1 MFWLKGVVA
10 SFSKCWLLRSLNY
23 CRLCKI
29 CKSFNLKKTI
39 NSYICTFMFSND
51 SILGAALIVCGLYM
65 VLWGKSREMKMKNQP
80 EPSKSSQESQSQSSE
95 IATASAINNN
105 NYGNNRSIKNIS
117 SNSLT
122 TLSVAIDG
130 DSS

>member
-1 MFWLKGVVA
+1 
-10 SFSKCWLLRSLNY
+10 
-23 CRLCKI
+23 
-29 CKSFNLKKTI
+29 
-39 NSYICTFMFSND
+39 MFSND
-51 SILGAALIVCGLYM
+51 SILGATLIVCGLYM

>member
-1 MFWLKGVVA
+1 ML
-10 SFSKCWLLRSLNY
+10 S
-23 CRLCKI
+23 I
-29 CKSFNLKKTI
+29 
-39 NSYICTFMFSND
+39 D

-105 NYGNNRSIKNIS
+105 NYGKARTPKSAQLQNHLVLAFPPSLSSAQDGISGEARSRGESYGSDWIQRS
-117 SNSLT
+117 
-122 TLSVAIDG
+122 G
-130 DSS
+130 DSGQSQVSG

>member
-1 MFWLKGVVA
+1 M
-10 SFSKCWLLRSLNY
+10 
-23 CRLCKI
+23 I
-29 CKSFNLKKTI
+29 DQP
-39 NSYICTFMFSND
+39 D
-51 SILGAALIVCGLYM
+51 S
-65 VLWGKSREMKMKNQP
+65 
-80 EPSKSSQESQSQSSE
+80 SKSSQESQSSE

-117 SNSLT
+117 SNGLT